1 MQCNGDVGGSYYLAA
16 GYLSTFGSGCAH
28 LQASLH
34 PLRSAAQVHRCFTF
48 TSLMQ
53 AVQCIRPEDPALSR
67 PSRNDSMRVLS
78 GTTTGRTRIASTRK
92 WLPRYSSSLLGAMA
106 FLRSPL
112 HVANSPV
119 RSLPL
124 AKFKLDHPPA
134 FVVLGP
140 IVAASQAA
148 EQGCVVQ
155 LIVASAP

>member
-67 PSRNDSMRVLS
+67 PSRNDSMRVFPFQVQLREGHESHLPESGCRDTARLS
-78 GTTTGRTRIASTRK
+78 WERWRSSGRLCTWPTVLSDRCP
-92 WLPRYSSSLLGAMA
+92 WPNSSLITL
-106 FLRSPL
+106 
-112 HVANSPV
+112 
-119 RSLPL
+119 LPL
-124 AKFKLDHPPA
+124 WFWDLLLRQARLQSR
-134 FVVLGP
+134 
-140 IVAASQAA
+140 AA
-148 EQGCVVQ
+148 
-155 LIVASAP
+155 